1 MPYLPQEANV
11 RSRPVAPRRVN
22 SAMKTLTSAV
32 LSAMAFLSPVAFAGD
47 SFHYEMRARAYIDGS
62 LYNEARL
69 SKLDYPTLESCIK
82 DAMMV
87 GPVPPSQVVDGHNVS
102 FSITCIKVS
111 HGS

>member
-1 MPYLPQEANV
+1 
-11 RSRPVAPRRVN
+11 
-22 SAMKTLTSAV
+22 MKTLTSAV

-47 SFHYEMRARAYIDGS
+47 SFHYEMRARGYIDGS

-69 SKLDYPTLESCIK
+69 SKLDYATLESCIK
-82 DAMMV
+82 DAMRV
-87 GPVPPSQVVDGHNVS
+87 TVPPSKVVDGHNVS